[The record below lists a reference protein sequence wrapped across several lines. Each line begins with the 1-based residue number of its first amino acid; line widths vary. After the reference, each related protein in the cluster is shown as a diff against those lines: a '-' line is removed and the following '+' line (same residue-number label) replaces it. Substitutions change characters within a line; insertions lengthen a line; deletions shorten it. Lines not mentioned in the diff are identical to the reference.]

1 MHVGQVGLK
10 GRSVRLRCDPVH
22 SRRAI
27 AAPLV
32 SGFPQPCHVDQ
43 VGPRPARPGGVLTC
57 LLGHP
62 LKSRGDRWGAPG
74 LAGRARPPTF
84 GPVSPALPWVPW
96 AVVPPRPGLR
106 LAGRPSGRGSTT
118 TASRPS
124 RPASRGAGG
133 ASPWPAAPLW
143 VPSPAR
149 GRREAACPRQGAWS
163 PGSPPLPGNRV
174 QATTGAPT
182 CPSAPCDD
190 LPRAQTPVVSWWL
203 RRGAPRT
210 AAFRPLHTVGVPL
223 PPAEGSPHGPPLY
236 QFRSSLTRPVTGL
249 PLAPRRHGWWRTEGS
264 LLTGWRGVRQV
275 GLAPAVRTHRVTIT
289 SFMPVHPIPRFRASL
304 GASSEWFGQKQRVSS
319 SDSGYHKTSS
329 AFVRTLEQSATQC
342 QSRWGESHSE
352 IRGYHRENS
361 RVLHR

>member
-1 MHVGQVGLK
+1 MPAHR
-10 GRSVRLRCDPVH
+10 RSARCRLPSRGSRGPWFPPVPVCVWLADPRDEAP
-22 SRRAI
+22 RRLP
-27 AAPLV
+27 AAPRAPL
-32 SGFPQPCHVDQ
+32 HV
-43 VGPRPARPGGVLTC
+43 A
-57 LLGHP
+57 
-62 LKSRGDRWGAPG
+62 
-74 LAGRARPPTF
+74 LAGR
-84 GPVSPALPWVPW
+84 V
-96 AVVPPRPGLR
+96 PGL
-106 LAGRPSGRGSTT
+106 LP
-118 TASRPS
+118 PCC
-124 RPASRGAGG
+124 
-133 ASPWPAAPLW
+133 

-149 GRREAACPRQGAWS
+149 GRREAACPRQGSWS

-174 QATTGAPT
+174 QETTGAPT

-203 RRGAPRT
+203 RRGASRT
-210 AAFRPLHTVGVPL
+210 TAFRPLHTVGVPL
-223 PPAEGSPHGPPLY
+223 HPAEGSPHGPPLY
-236 QFRSSLTRPVTGL
+236 QFRGSLTRPVTGL

-289 SFMPVHPIPRFRASL
+289 SFMNVHPIPRFRASL